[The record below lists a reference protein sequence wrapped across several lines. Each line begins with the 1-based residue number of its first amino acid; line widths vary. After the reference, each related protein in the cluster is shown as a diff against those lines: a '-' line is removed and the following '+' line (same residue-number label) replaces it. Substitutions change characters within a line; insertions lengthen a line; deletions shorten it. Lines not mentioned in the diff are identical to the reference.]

1 MIEHTRDG
9 PVHVLT
15 MRNEQNLIDLPFVA
29 RLHEALDEV
38 EAESEGDSA
47 LVLTGEGKFF
57 SNGLN
62 LPELGK
68 LEAPERGRFGKEFPR
83 AVRRLV
89 VSPVPTVAAVN
100 GHAFAAG
107 AVLALAC
114 DFRIMREDRGWWCL
128 SEIDVGMAI
137 APPMMG
143 LVTAKLP
150 ATTLPDAVLAGK
162 RFPADEAIAAGIA
175 HGKGPEAE
183 LLSKA
188 VELARSL
195 AGKNRNVM
203 KTMKATLW
211 GDVARGLGVEPG

>member
-9 PVHVLT
+9 PVHILT
-15 MRNEQNLIDLPFVA
+15 MRMGQNLIDLPFLA
-29 RLHEALDEV
+29 DLHEALDRV

-62 LPELGK
+62 LPELTK
-68 LEAPERGRFGKEFPR
+68 LEAPEQVRFASEMPR
-83 AVRRLV
+83 AMGRLL

-100 GHAFAAG
+100 GHAFAGG

-114 DFRIMREDRGWWCL
+114 DYRIMRDDRGWWCL

-137 APPMMG
+137 PPAIMA
-143 LVTAKLP
+143 LVQAKLP
-150 ATTLPDAVLAGK
+150 AAAVPDAVLAGK
-162 RFPADEAIAAGIA
+162 RFPAHEGIAAGIVD
-175 HGKGPEAE
+175 GKASEAE
-183 LLSKA
+183 LLAKA
-188 VELARSL
+188 VELAGSL

-203 KTMKATLW
+203 RTMKATLW